1 MVEPSWLWRVLWRL
15 VLGGLGL
22 GLGLG
27 GLAGCSLVP
36 KSRLDDCRRLSQT
49 LQSENARLKD
59 VTLSLRSQNQ
69 DLTQRAVDDAR
80 QLKVQGEAVQRL
92 ERSVLAYQAERD
104 QLAAAFERM
113 KRDLQVSA
121 NPLPKALLERF
132 RAFAEAHPGC
142 AFDLESAV
150 LTISSA
156 PLFEPGTDR
165 LRPEAHVLLR
175 AAAER
180 LNDPEARDLDLL
192 VVGHTE
198 QPAVRRAGLAAPGP
212 KHPHLGLDR
221 ASRVRDLLAG
231 EGGLDA
237 ARIEV
242 AGHEAPPAL
251 DDGRAEEMPA
261 ARGRRIEI
269 HLRRHGPAT
278 AAGLTDP

>member
-1 MVEPSWLWRVLWRL
+1 MVEPSWRWRVSWRL
-15 VLGGLGL
+15 ALGGLGL

-36 KSRLDDCRRLSQT
+36 KSRLDDCHRLSQT

-80 QLKVQGEAVQRL
+80 QLKVQGESVRRL
-92 ERSVLAYQAERD
+92 EQSVLAYQAERD

-132 RAFAEAHPGC
+132 RVFAEAYPGC
-142 AFDLESAV
+142 AFDPESAV
-150 LTISSA
+150 LTIPSA
-156 PLFEPGTDR
+156 TLFEPGTDR
-165 LRPEAHVLLR
+165 LRPEAHALLR
-175 AAAER
+175 SAAER

-198 QPAVRRAGLAAPGP
+198 QPAVRRAGLAAPGA

-242 AGHEAPPAL
+242 AGHEVPPDL
-251 DDGRAEEMPA
+251 DEGRAEETPA

-269 HLRRHGPAT
+269 HLRRHGPAP
-278 AAGLTDP
+278 AANPTDP